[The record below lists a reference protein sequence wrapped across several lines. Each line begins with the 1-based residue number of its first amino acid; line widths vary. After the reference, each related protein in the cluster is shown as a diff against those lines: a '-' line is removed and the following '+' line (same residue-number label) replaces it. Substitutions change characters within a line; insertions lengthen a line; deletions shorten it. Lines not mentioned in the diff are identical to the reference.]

1 MTMKNTYVLKYGGT
15 SLGSIEKVRAIAEK
29 LVERHKSGD
38 NLVVVVSAMGKTTDE
53 LLKKAHSISKEP
65 CTRDL
70 DILMSTGEQVSIA
83 LLSMAIKDL
92 GQEALALTG
101 FQAGIQTDT
110 AHTKAR
116 IHQVRTEKIEAGL
129 ADGKIIVVAGFQ
141 GVNEHGDITTLGRGG
156 SDTSAVSIAATL
168 NCPCEIYTDVDGIY
182 AVDPRIFPT
191 AKKLQII
198 TYEEILE
205 MASRGAR
212 VLETR
217 SVELAHKYNVPL
229 YVGEAHASEKNGT
242 IIKEWSEE
250 MERKVVTGIAIEE
263 SCLMVSLNLVP
274 YGPANIAKIF
284 ERIASE
290 NINID
295 MISQTAPYDS
305 FVNISFSSYESEKH
319 KIKTIIEEL
328 KEDMPTIDYIIDDS
342 IIKLSVVGIG
352 MISQSGVAASLFSI
366 LSANDIEFYQVT
378 TSEISIS
385 YTINSY
391 DKDRVITLI
400 SERFNL

>member
-1 MTMKNTYVLKYGGT
+1 MNTYVLKYGGT
-15 SLGSIEKVRAIAEK
+15 SVGDIDKIRAVAK
-29 LVERHKSGD
+29 RLVERHLSGD
-38 NLVVVVSAMGKTTDE
+38 NLVVVVSAMGKTTDD
-53 LLKKAHSISKEP
+53 LIKKAHSVAETP
-65 CTRDL
+65 CKRDM
-70 DILMSTGEQVSIA
+70 DVLMATGEQVSIA
-83 LLSMAIKDL
+83 LLSMAIKEL
-92 GQEALALTG
+92 GQNALALTG

-116 IHQVRTEKIEAGL
+116 ISSVRTEKIEAGL
-129 ADGKIIVVAGFQ
+129 AGGNIVVVAGFQ
-141 GVNEHGDITTLGRGG
+141 GVNENGDITTLGRGG

-182 AVDPRIFPT
+182 AIDPRVFP
-191 AKKLQII
+191 AARKIDLI
-198 TYEEILE
+198 TYEEMLE

-229 YVGEAHASEKNGT
+229 YVGDAHSDERAGT
-242 IIKEWSEE
+242 LIKEWSDT
-250 MERKVVTGIAIEE
+250 MESKVVTGLAIED

-274 YGPANIAKIF
+274 YGPSNIAKIF

-290 NINID
+290 HINID

-319 KIKTIIEEL
+319 KIKAIIEEL
-328 KEDMPTIDYIIDDS
+328 KTDMPTIDYIIDDS

-352 MISQSGVAASLFSI
+352 MVSQSGVASTLFSI

-391 DKDRVITLI
+391 DKERVVALI
-400 SERFNL
+400 SENFDL

>member
-1 MTMKNTYVLKYGGT
+1 MNTYVLKYGGT
-15 SLGSIEKVRAIAEK
+15 SVGTIDKIRAVARK
-29 LVERHKSGD
+29 LVDRQLSGD
-38 NLVVVVSAMGKTTDE
+38 NLVVVVSAMGKSTDD
-53 LLKKAHSISKEP
+53 LIQKAYSITDDP
-65 CTRDL
+65 CTRDM
-70 DILMSTGEQVSIA
+70 DVLMATGEQVSIA
-83 LLSMAIKDL
+83 LLSMAIKEL
-92 GQEALALTG
+92 GQDALALTG

-116 IHQVRTEKIEAGL
+116 ISSVRTEKIEAGL
-129 ADGKIIVVAGFQ
+129 ADGKIVVVAGFQ
-141 GVNEHGDITTLGRGG
+141 GVNENGDITTLGRGG

-182 AVDPRIFPT
+182 SVDPRISPT
-191 AKKLQII
+191 AKKLAVI
-198 TYEEILE
+198 TYEEMLE
-205 MASRGAR
+205 MASQGAR

-229 YVGEAHASEKNGT
+229 YVGDAHSDEKNGT
-242 IIKEWSEE
+242 LIIEWSED
-250 MERKVVTGIAIEE
+250 MESKVVTGLAIED

-274 YGPANIAKIF
+274 YGPSNIAKIF
-284 ERIASE
+284 ERIASDD
-290 NINID
+290 INID

-319 KIKTIIEEL
+319 KIKAIIEEL
-328 KEDMPTIDYIIDDS
+328 KTDMPTIDYIIDDS
-342 IIKLSVVGIG
+342 VIKLSVVGIG
-352 MISQSGVAASLFSI
+352 MVSQSGVASTLFSI

-391 DKDRVITLI
+391 DKERVVKLI
-400 SERFNL
+400 SENFNL

>member
-1 MTMKNTYVLKYGGT
+1 MNTYVLKYGGT
-15 SLGSIEKVRAIAEK
+15 SVGTIDKIRSVAKK
-29 LVERHKSGD
+29 LVERQLSGD
-38 NLVVVVSAMGKTTDE
+38 NLVVVVSAMGKSTDDLIE
-53 LLKKAHSISKEP
+53 KAYSITDEP

-70 DILMSTGEQVSIA
+70 DVLMATGEQVSIA
-83 LLSMAIKDL
+83 LLSMAIKEL
-92 GQEALALTG
+92 GQDALALTG

-116 IHQVRTEKIEAGL
+116 ISSVRTEKIEAGL
-129 ADGKIIVVAGFQ
+129 ADGKIVVVAGFQ
-141 GVNEHGDITTLGRGG
+141 GVNENGDITTLGRGG

-182 AVDPRIFPT
+182 AVDPRISPR
-191 AKKLQII
+191 ANKLAVI
-198 TYEEILE
+198 TYEEMLE

-229 YVGEAHASEKNGT
+229 YVGDAHSDERNGT
-242 IIKEWSEE
+242 LIKEWSED
-250 MERKVVTGIAIEE
+250 MESKVVTGLAIED

-274 YGPANIAKIF
+274 YGPSNIAKIF
-284 ERIASE
+284 ERIASDD
-290 NINID
+290 INID

-319 KIKTIIEEL
+319 KIKAIIEEL
-328 KEDMPTIDYIIDDS
+328 KTDMPTIDYIIDDS
-342 IIKLSVVGIG
+342 VIKLSVVGIG
-352 MISQSGVAASLFSI
+352 MVSQSGVASTLFSI

-391 DKDRVITLI
+391 DKERVVALI
-400 SERFNL
+400 SENFNL

>member
-1 MTMKNTYVLKYGGT
+1 MNTYVLKYGGT
-15 SLGSIEKVRAIAEK
+15 SVGSIDKIQSIAK
-29 LVERHKSGD
+29 RLVERHLAGD
-38 NLVVVVSAMGKTTDE
+38 NLIVVVSAMGKATDE
-53 LLKKAHSISKEP
+53 LVKKAYAVTDDP

-70 DILMSTGEQVSIA
+70 DILMATGEQVTIA
-83 LLSMAIKDL
+83 LLSMAIKEL
-92 GQEALALTG
+92 GQDALALTG
-101 FQAGIQTDT
+101 FQAGIKTDT
-110 AHTKAR
+110 AHTNAR
-116 IHQVRTEKIEAGL
+116 ISKVKTEKIEAGL
-129 ADGKIIVVAGFQ
+129 ADGKIVVVAGFQ
-141 GVNEHGDITTLGRGG
+141 GINEHGDITTLGRGG

-182 AVDPRIFPT
+182 AIDPRIFPQ
-191 AKKLQII
+191 AKKLDCI
-198 TYEEILE
+198 TYEEMLE

-229 YVGEAHASEKNGT
+229 YVGEAHTSERNGT
-242 IIKEWSEE
+242 IIKEWSED
-250 MERKVVTGIAIEE
+250 MESKVVTGVAIEE

-305 FVNISFSSYESEKH
+305 FVSVSFSSYESEKH
-319 KIKTIIEEL
+319 KIKAIIEEL

-352 MISQSGVAASLFSI
+352 MVSQSGVASTLFSI
-366 LSANDIEFYQVT
+366 LSSNDIEFYQVT

-391 DKDRVITLI
+391 DKDRVVALI
-400 SERFNL
+400 SEQFDL

>member
-1 MTMKNTYVLKYGGT
+1 MNTYVLKYGGT
-15 SLGSIEKVRAIAEK
+15 SVATINKIRMIAQR
-29 LVERHKSGD
+29 LVERQLAGD
-38 NLVVVVSAMGKTTDE
+38 NLVVVVSAMGKTTDD
-53 LLKKAHSISKEP
+53 LVKKAHSITETP
-65 CTRDL
+65 CTRDM
-70 DILMSTGEQVSIA
+70 DILMATGEQVSIA
-83 LLSMAIKDL
+83 LLSMAIKEL

-101 FQAGIQTDT
+101 FQAGIQTDA

-116 IHQVRTEKIEAGL
+116 ISTVRTEKIEAGL
-129 ADGKIIVVAGFQ
+129 ADGKIVVVAGFQ
-141 GVNEHGDITTLGRGG
+141 GINEHGDITTLGRGG

-168 NCPCEIYTDVDGIY
+168 GCPCEIYTDVDGIY
-182 AVDPRIFPT
+182 GIDPRIYPK
-191 AKKLQII
+191 AKKLNQI
-198 TYEEILE
+198 TYEEMLE
-205 MASRGAR
+205 MASRGAK

-229 YVGEAHASEKNGT
+229 YVGQAHSDQKNGT
-242 IIKEWSEE
+242 IIKEWSDD
-250 MERKVVTGIAIEE
+250 MESKAVTGIAIEDE
-263 SCLMVSLNLVP
+263 CLMVSLNLVP
-274 YGPANIAKIF
+274 YGPSNIAKIF

-319 KIKTIIEEL
+319 KIKDIIEDL
-328 KEDMPTIDYIIDDS
+328 KTDMPTIDYIIDDS
-342 IIKLSVVGIG
+342 IVKLSVVGIG
-352 MISQSGVAASLFSI
+352 MVSQSGVAANLFNI
-366 LSANDIEFYQVT
+366 LSSNNIEFYQVT

-391 DKDRVITLI
+391 DKERVVELI

>member
-1 MTMKNTYVLKYGGT
+1 MNTYVLKYGGT
-15 SLGSIEKVRAIAEK
+15 SVGSIDKIRAVAKK
-29 LVERHKSGD
+29 LVDRQLSGD

-53 LLKKAHSISKEP
+53 LIRKAYCITDKP

-70 DILMSTGEQVSIA
+70 DVLMATGEQVSIA
-83 LLSMAIKDL
+83 LLSMAIKEL
-92 GQEALALTG
+92 GQDSLALTG
-101 FQAGIQTDT
+101 FQAGIQTDA

-116 IHQVRTEKIEAGL
+116 ISEVRTEKIEAGI
-129 ADGKIIVVAGFQ
+129 ADGKIVVVAGFQ
-141 GVNEHGDITTLGRGG
+141 GVNENGDITTLGRGG

-182 AVDPRIFPT
+182 AIDPRVLPT
-191 AKKLQII
+191 AKKLAVI
-198 TYEEILE
+198 TYEEMLE
-205 MASRGAR
+205 MASCGAK

-229 YVGEAHASEKNGT
+229 YVGDAHSVDKTGT
-242 IIKEWSEE
+242 IIKEWSED
-250 MERKVVTGIAIEE
+250 MESKVVTGLAIEDD
-263 SCLMVSLNLVP
+263 CLMVSLNLVP
-274 YGPANIAKIF
+274 YGPSNIAKIF
-284 ERIASE
+284 ERIASD

-319 KIKTIIEEL
+319 KIKAIIEEL
-328 KEDMPTIDYIIDDS
+328 KSEMPTIDYIIDDS

-352 MISQSGVAASLFSI
+352 MVSQSGVASSLFSI

-385 YTINSY
+385 YTINHY
-391 DKDRVITLI
+391 DKERVVSLI
-400 SERFNL
+400 SEKFDL

>member
-1 MTMKNTYVLKYGGT
+1 MDSTYVLKYGGT
-15 SLGSIEKVRAIAEK
+15 SVGSIDKIKSIAK
-29 LVERHKSGD
+29 RLIERHLAGD
-38 NLVVVVSAMGKTTDE
+38 NLIVVVSAMGKTTDD
-53 LLKKAHSISKEP
+53 LVKKAYAVTDEP

-70 DILMSTGEQVSIA
+70 DILMATGEQVTIA
-83 LLSMAIKDL
+83 LLSMAIKEL
-92 GQEALALTG
+92 GQDALALTG
-101 FQAGIQTDT
+101 FQAGIKTDA
-110 AHTKAR
+110 AHTNAR
-116 IHQVRTEKIEAGL
+116 ISKVKTEKIEAGL
-129 ADGKIIVVAGFQ
+129 ADGKIVVVAGFQ
-141 GVNEHGDITTLGRGG
+141 GINEHGDITTLGRGG

-182 AVDPRIFPT
+182 AIDPRIFPQ
-191 AKKLQII
+191 AKKLGCI
-198 TYEEILE
+198 TYEEMLE

-229 YVGEAHASEKNGT
+229 YVGEAHTSERNGT
-242 IIKEWSEE
+242 IIKEWSED
-250 MERKVVTGIAIEE
+250 MESKVVTGVAIEE

-284 ERIASE
+284 EQIASE

-305 FVNISFSSYESEKH
+305 FVSVSFSSYESEKH
-319 KIKTIIEEL
+319 KIKAIIEEL

-352 MISQSGVAASLFSI
+352 MVSQSGVASALFSI
-366 LSANDIEFYQVT
+366 LSSNDIEFYQVT

-391 DKDRVITLI
+391 DKDRVVALI
-400 SERFNL
+400 SEQFDL